1 VYESMYSSSAGYIIA
16 VDSWSPDYELKKLR
30 KKKPGLPDVLPD
42 VYRWSDITF
51 IEWKTQ
57 AGERIKELHYVFQA
71 NIMNQES
78 KMVIERAAGGPN
90 NLQWPGKVFEMA
102 SSEGRAIL
110 GSPNGRGVAFLL
122 ATHKELLGQRIIE
135 RVLVWRVYSQKWGY
149 VLFAIFILDDPPEL
163 S

>member
-1 VYESMYSSSAGYIIA
+1 MYESMYSSSAGYIIA
-16 VDSWSPDYELKKLR
+16 VDSWSPKFELEKER
-30 KKKPGLPDVLPD
+30 KRKPYLPDVLPD

-57 AGERIKELHYVFQA
+57 AGARIKELHYIFQS

-78 KMVIERAAGGPN
+78 KMVIERAAGGLN
-90 NLQWPGKVFEMA
+90 NLQWPGKIFEMA

-122 ATHKELLGQRIIE
+122 ATHKEQLGQRTVE
-135 RVLVWRVYSQKWGY
+135 RVLVWRAYSQEWGY
-149 VLFAIFILDDPPEL
+149 ALFAVFIIDDPPE
-163 S
+163 SS